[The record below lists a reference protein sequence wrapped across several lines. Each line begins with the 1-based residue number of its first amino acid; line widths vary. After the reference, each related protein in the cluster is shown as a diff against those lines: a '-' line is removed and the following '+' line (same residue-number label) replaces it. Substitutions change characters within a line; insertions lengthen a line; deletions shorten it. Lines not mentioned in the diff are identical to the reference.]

1 MTSSHTMY
9 RRVLFHETDASSLL
23 HFTNT
28 LRYMEDC
35 EHEFLR
41 ELGVTVYASSK
52 TDVTAWPR
60 VDVSCRYFAP
70 IQFDDE
76 VAVRLLIKAIGKSSL
91 TYQFQIRH
99 RDNDELCALGHLVTV
114 YVNQDADGNLSS
126 RPLPLELTQQIACAP
141 DQELW
146 HE

>member
-1 MTSSHTMY
+1 MTCSHTMY

-41 ELGVTVYASSK
+41 ELGVTVYASGAS
-52 TDVTAWPR
+52 DLTAWPR

-70 IQFDDE
+70 IHFDDE
-76 VAVRLLIKAIGKSSL
+76 VAVQLLIKAIGKSSL
-91 TYQFQIRH
+91 TYQFQIR
-99 RDNDELCALGHLVTV
+99 RREDDELCAVGHLVTV
-114 YVNQDADGNLSS
+114 YVNQHGAGALTA

-141 DQELW
+141 DRDLW
-146 HE
+146 HA